1 MSWAS
6 VCGHNTFLWQWLV
19 LHAGVL
25 KHVGPLATCAGMAV
39 LQMLAE
45 VVCAEE
51 LLRLVTLSK
60 LVHMVEMFR
69 AKLPARWVSK
79 LLATVATHVS
89 TVASHGR
96 VECCLWTGK
105 CSAGPRMTSQ
115 MKGVLVA
122 LCLVLVF
129 EAVGTISTTVLLFG
143 LVQPGGRLAYM
154 HPKIQSA
161 GRLKLT

>member
-1 MSWAS
+1 
-6 VCGHNTFLWQWLV
+6 
-19 LHAGVL
+19 
-25 KHVGPLATCAGMAV
+25 MAV

-79 LLATVATHVS
+79 LLATVATNVS

-96 VECCLWTGK
+96 VECCFWAGK
-105 CSAGPRMTSQ
+105 CSARPGMTSQ
-115 MKGVLVA
+115 VKGVLVA
-122 LCLVLVF
+122 FCFVLVF
-129 EAVGTISTTVLLFG
+129 ETIGTISTTVLLFG

-154 HPKIQSA
+154 HPKMQSA